1 MKVKF
6 KVLIFVLFFS
16 IIYLFT
22 NGMIVKAHTNVL
34 DVDYDPCTQSIF
46 GDGDDEVWYY
56 HSLSSSGKLNN
67 VEYSFQLHYHISHN
81 VNTITYFINNTAKE
95 DSSYTWS
102 TDISEDEALRIR
114 NTYISSMLRWN
125 DVYFYSYDE
134 FGVRTSNKIINIVET
149 NNRDS
154 ANIIIYP
161 TLPRH

>member
-1 MKVKF
+1 MKERSNIKVKF

-22 NGMIVKAHTNVL
+22 NGMIVNAHTNVL

-56 HSLSSSGKLNN
+56 HSLSSSRKFNN
-67 VEYSFQLHYHISHN
+67 VEYTFQLHYHISHN

-102 TDISEDEALRIR
+102 TDISED
-114 NTYISSMLRWN
+114 
-125 DVYFYSYDE
+125 
-134 FGVRTSNKIINIVET
+134 K
-149 NNRDS
+149 
-154 ANIIIYP
+154 
-161 TLPRH
+161 H